1 MCAGRARSAARRF
14 RCTSTWRT
22 QTRSSDAP
30 CRPGQRGCE
39 RWKTAFTVTARASS
53 RIPSV
58 IAGMSPRTSRTC
70 RRRRC
75 PSAPRRRWPLA
86 DPRGLTPPPER
97 RALLLERVR
106 PRLGVLGDE
115 HGPGDGGLLLP
126 HLRAAPV
133 ELLLQDAL
141 GGGQRQGAILGERGG
156 ELQRDVHRGARLR
169 QAIDK
174 AEFVEALGE

>member
-22 QTRSSDAP
+22 QTRSSSAP
-30 CRPGQRGCE
+30 CRPGPRRCK
-39 RWKTAFTVTARASS
+39 RWKTAFTATARASS
-53 RIPSV
+53 RIRSD
-58 IAGMSPRTSRTC
+58 IAGTSPRTWRTC

-86 DPRGLTPPPER
+86 ESRALTPPPDR

-106 PRLGVLGDE
+106 PLLGVLGGE

-141 GGGQRQGAILGERGG
+141 GRGQRQGAVLGEPGG
-156 ELQRDVHRGARLR
+156 ELERDVHCGARLR
-169 QAIDK
+169 QAVDE
-174 AEFVEALGE
+174 AEFVE